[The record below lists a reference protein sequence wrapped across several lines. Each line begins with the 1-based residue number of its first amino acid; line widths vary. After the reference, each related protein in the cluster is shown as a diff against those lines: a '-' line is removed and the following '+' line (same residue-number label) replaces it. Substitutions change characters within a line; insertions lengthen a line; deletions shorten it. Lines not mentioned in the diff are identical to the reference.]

1 MIRQLISEFPKHLRE
16 ALEIGR
22 SAALKPASR
31 DIQNVLI
38 TGLGGS
44 GIGGR
49 IAAQVVANDYP
60 WPITVNNNYFIP
72 EWVGEHTLVIAS
84 SYSGNTEETLQA
96 TQAAPGRPGCAA
108 VSPAG

>member
-31 DIQNVLI
+31 DIHNVLI

-44 GIGGR
+44 GIGGLL
-49 IAAQVVANDYP
+49 AA
-60 WPITVNNNYFIP
+60 I
-72 EWVGEHTLVIAS
+72 
-84 SYSGNTEETLQA
+84 
-96 TQAAPGRPGCAA
+96 
-108 VSPAG
+108 